1 MAKVS
6 LSVVIAIISCVVAEP
21 PVGRQYLP
29 PAQRNGGLPFG
40 SLLSGRNGA
49 LSARYG
55 APSPSA
61 GAFGRGYNSPL
72 SYNSRLNIP
81 SSISTQYGV
90 PSGVP
95 AATSAFNA
103 FNAPVPAGP
112 LAGPAFLSA
121 QYGAPAASSRFGGVN
136 GLSTQYGA
144 PAASSRFGG
153 LNGLSA
159 QYGEP
164 AASSRFGGVNGLS
177 TQYGAPAASSR
188 FGGVNGLSTQYGAPA
203 ASSRFGGVNGL
214 SAQYGEPA
222 ASSRFGGVNGL
233 STQYGAPAAGRSGL
247 ANTYGAPADFSR
259 NSGLPAAQYGAPLA
273 GYSAQEDPLAEPA
286 NYQFSYAVQDEES
299 GSEFGQEET
308 RQLETAQGSYR
319 VLLPDGRLQV
329 VEYQADEE
337 GYKPEVRYEETA
349 VSRGAGGPYPAS
361 RALQGPY

>member
-1 MAKVS
+1 MAK
-6 LSVVIAIISCVVAEP
+6 IAIVAVTIVLAVGVLSEP

-29 PAQRNGGLPFG
+29 PAVGIAR
-40 SLLSGRNGA
+40 A
-49 LSARYG
+49 LTNSRYNMPSARYG
-55 APSPSA
+55 APSPLGRSSA
-61 GAFGRGYNSPL
+61 TAFGRGYNSPH

-95 AATSAFNA
+95 AAASAFNA
-103 FNAPVPAGP
+103 FNAPIPAGP

-136 GLSTQYGA
+136 GLSA
-144 PAASSRFGG
+144 
-153 LNGLSA
+153 
-159 QYGEP
+159 
-164 AASSRFGGVNGLS
+164 
-177 TQYGAPAASSR
+177 
-188 FGGVNGLSTQYGAPA
+188 
-203 ASSRFGGVNGL
+203 
-214 SAQYGEPA
+214 
-222 ASSRFGGVNGL
+222 
-233 STQYGAPAAGRSGL
+233 QYGAPAAGSSGL

>member
-1 MAKVS
+1 MAKVT
-6 LSVVIAIISCVVAEP
+6 LSVVIALISCVVAEP

-49 LSARYG
+49 LSERYR
-55 APSPSA
+55 APSPLGRSSA
-61 GAFGRGYNSPL
+61 AVFGRGYNSPL

-95 AATSAFNA
+95 AAASAFNA
-103 FNAPVPAGP
+103 FNAPISASPV
-112 LAGPAFLSA
+112 AGPAFLSA
-121 QYGAPAASSRFGGVN
+121 QYGAPAASSRFGG
-136 GLSTQYGA
+136 L
-144 PAASSRFGG
+144 
-153 LNGLSA
+153 
-159 QYGEP
+159 
-164 AASSRFGGVNGLS
+164 NGLS

-214 SAQYGEPA
+214 SA
-222 ASSRFGGVNGL
+222 
-233 STQYGAPAAGRSGL
+233 QYGAPAAGRSGL